1 MIIECTSCNKKF
13 EINSSLIPNNGRTI
27 QCGSC
32 NHIWFYISDLKIPS
46 NISPSKSLE
55 KNNILKK
62 KNEKEIEFINL
73 QNQQEISIK
82 ERKFIDKDI
91 TQKKIANKKNNFN
104 FGKLLSY
111 FLVLITSFIALIII
125 LDTFKSPLNNFFPG
139 VELLLYNLFETIKD
153 IYLFLKN
160 LLI

>member
-1 MIIECTSCNKKF
+1 MIIECISCYKKF
-13 EINSSLIPNNGRTI
+13 EINSSLIPSNGRTI

-32 NHIWFYISDLKIPS
+32 NHIWFYISDLKILS
-46 NISPSKSLE
+46 NISPSKSVE
-55 KNNILKK
+55 NNNVLK

-82 ERKFIDKDI
+82 EKKLIEKDV
-91 TQKKIANKKNNFN
+91 TQKKIANKKNNFY
-104 FGKLLSY
+104 FSKLLSY
-111 FLVLITSFIALIII
+111 FLVLIISFIALIII
-125 LDTFKSPLNNFFPG
+125 LDTFKSLLNNFFPG
-139 VELLLYNLFETIKD
+139 LELVLYNLFETIKD